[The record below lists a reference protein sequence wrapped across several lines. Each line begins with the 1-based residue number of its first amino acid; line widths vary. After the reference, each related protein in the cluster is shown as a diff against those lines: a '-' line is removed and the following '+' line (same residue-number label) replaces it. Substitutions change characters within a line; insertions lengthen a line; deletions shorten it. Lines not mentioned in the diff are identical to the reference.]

1 MVSSDGGGSMK
12 TFAVLVFQKA
22 ESAEEILDLY
32 KPSPSMVALD
42 QDCQVIVSR
51 EVTSKA
57 QAEKVIEAARV
68 ALGE

>member
-1 MVSSDGGGSMK
+1 MK

-32 KPSPSMVALD
+32 KPSPSMALEEK
-42 QDCQVIVSR
+42 DCEVIVSR

-57 QAEKVIEAARV
+57 QGEKVIEAARV
-68 ALGE
+68 ALGAGD